1 MSTTGGTSTA
11 DLHPDHLDTGSKGI
25 RPGAWRD
32 EVKSRSTRLR
42 TEARWLAVRGETLP
56 VAAGDPMEIE
66 IYKPL
71 GRADELA
78 GRDRLSFREWLSGS
92 QVEEC
97 WRLLRQAEEGLFQLL
112 PEAALPSRA
121 RAAEVHGLQVLG
133 PEHPLMRTLRTELAK
148 TSENTTALRN
158 AALDVLRVAHETTD
172 KEHRRIRSF
181 RNQLLG
187 LSTVLILLAAILVLG
202 QNLLDVALVP
212 PPNDATLSATSLLA
226 LIMFF
231 GSVGAL
237 FSAVPSLA
245 TLPETSS
252 PFNMSRQQAILKV
265 VTGAWSAVLGLLV
278 LNAGLAPSAP
288 EVTSLG
294 GLIVLAALF
303 GAGQEALTRFADN
316 KASGLL
322 GAH

>member
-1 MSTTGGTSTA
+1 
-11 DLHPDHLDTGSKGI
+11 
-25 RPGAWRD
+25 
-32 EVKSRSTRLR
+32 
-42 TEARWLAVRGETLP
+42 
-56 VAAGDPMEIE
+56 MEIE

-303 GAGQEALTRFADN
+303 GAGQEAVTRFADN